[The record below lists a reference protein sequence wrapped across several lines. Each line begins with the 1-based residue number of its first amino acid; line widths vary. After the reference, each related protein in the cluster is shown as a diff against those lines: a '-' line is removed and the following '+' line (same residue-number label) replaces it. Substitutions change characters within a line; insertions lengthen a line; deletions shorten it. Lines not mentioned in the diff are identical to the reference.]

1 MMGDGLALKTPPISI
16 EAEQAVLGGLMLDSN
31 AIETVLD
38 ICGEED
44 FYRRDHREIF
54 AAILKCDERGD
65 PFDTISLAETL
76 KNSNQLDDVGG
87 FSYLSS
93 LISNTPSASNIKT
106 YARVVKD
113 KAVERQLLQAS
124 NQIAD
129 IVYNEQGLNTQEKV
143 DATGSLLI
151 NLIDDKS
158 RTGPQRVSDALN
170 GWVIELDE
178 RFNAGGSI
186 VGLSTGFMDID
197 KRTSGLN
204 KSDLIILAARPAQGK
219 SSLAMNIAENVSVIN
234 EIPAAFFSLEMPT
247 NQLINRMVASIG
259 HVDHERIRTGQLHD
273 DEWPRVTSA
282 AARIKNAPLFIDDS
296 GGLTPTEIRNRARRL
311 KRQEGIELIVIDY
324 LQLIRVKGKENRTQE
339 IGEISWALKSLAKEL
354 NIPVVCLSQL
364 NRSLESR
371 ADKRPIMSDLRESG
385 AIEQDADVIAFIYR
399 DEVYNPDSA
408 DKGTAEVIFRKQRN
422 GPVGT
427 TRLAFDGSQ
436 SRFASLVYEPQ

>member
-1 MMGDGLALKTPPISI
+1 MNDNFGLKTPPMSI

-87 FSYLSS
+87 FPYLSS

-113 KAVERQLLQAS
+113 KSVERQLLQAS

-197 KRTSGLN
+197 KRTSGMN